1 MPPSQ
6 DPPALQLMMAWGE
19 RARLG
24 NLSSAAIWN
33 LSARAERVPWAQQEP
48 LERGLQL
55 MSTERE
61 TYQY

>member
-1 MPPSQ
+1 
-6 DPPALQLMMAWGE
+6 MMAWGE